1 MWLRDNRTIDEI
13 CRDVV
18 LQIKDAEKNGYEI
31 DSFEVGTK
39 TMRRV
44 CRHLGVDRYPTQTLG
59 DRLYIALMQRYG

>member
-39 TMRRV
+39 TLHRV
-44 CRHLGVDRYPTQTLG
+44 CRHLGVNRHPTSTLG